1 MLDVVAFFSTS
12 TKIKNKMN
20 RKMLPFFIRGNPCT
34 KPNFFFKRKKL
45 KYGNKRKKGGCITKH
60 KSTSVS
66 HS

>member
-34 KPNFFFKRKKL
+34 KPNFFL
-45 KYGNKRKKGGCITKH
+45 KEKSLSMAIKEKKGA
-60 KSTSVS
+60 V
-66 HS
+66 